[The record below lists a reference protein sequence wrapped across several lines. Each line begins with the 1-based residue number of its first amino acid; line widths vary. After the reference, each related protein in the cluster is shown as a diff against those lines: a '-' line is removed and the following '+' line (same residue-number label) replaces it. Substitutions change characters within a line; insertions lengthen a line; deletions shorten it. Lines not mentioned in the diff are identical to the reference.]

1 MRIGITRFLVPTVAL
16 AGTLGSGTWLLT
28 QESPAWASSTSRA
41 SDGYGGTGMMGTG
54 GTGMMGTGGTGMMG
68 TGGTG
73 MMGTGGTG
81 MMGTG
86 GTGMM
91 GTGGTGM
98 MAGGGSSGSGTP
110 VDDLA
115 EARDR
120 AELFAGDL
128 DGNLQVGEIMEFE
141 NHYYADLLDADGAG
155 VTEILVD
162 SRTGA
167 VRPEYGP
174 AMMWNTRY
182 GMARGA
188 DTAPEI
194 SADEALAVAEREV
207 DEEGL
212 TVGAPEEFPGY
223 YTLHTVRNG
232 EIEGMLSV
240 NAVTGE
246 VWHHDWHGAF
256 VAMSEDG

>member
-16 AGTLGSGTWLLT
+16 AGALGSGTWLLT
-28 QESPAWASSTSRA
+28 QESPAWASTTSRTG
-41 SDGYGGTGMMGTG
+41 DGYGSTGMMGNGT
-54 GTGMMGTGGTGMMG
+54 TGMMGYGSTGMMG
-68 TGGTG
+68 YGVNG
-73 MMGTGGTG
+73 MMT
-81 MMGTG
+81 
-86 GTGMM
+86 
-91 GTGGTGM
+91 
-98 MAGGGSSGSGTP
+98 GGGSSGNGTP

-120 AELFAGDL
+120 AELYAGDL
-128 DGNLQVGEIMEFE
+128 DGELQVGEIMEFE

-162 SRTGA
+162 SRTGV

-182 GMARGA
+182 GMVRGA
-188 DTAPEI
+188 DTAPKL

-223 YTLHTVRNG
+223 YTLHTVREG

-246 VWHHDWHGAF
+246 VWHHSWHGAF

>member
-1 MRIGITRFLVPTVAL
+1 VRNGVTRLLVPALAL
-16 AGTLGSGTWLLT
+16 AGALGSGTWLVT
-28 QESPAWASSTSRA
+28 QESSAWASTTWRA
-41 SDGYGGTGMMGTG
+41 GDGYGGTGMMGYG
-54 GTGMMGTGGTGMMG
+54 GTGMMGY
-68 TGGTG
+68 
-73 MMGTGGTG
+73 
-81 MMGTG
+81 
-86 GTGMM
+86 
-91 GTGGTGM
+91 GGTGM
-98 MAGGGSSGSGTP
+98 MAGAGLRGNDTP

-128 DGNLQVGEIMEFE
+128 GGELQVGEIMEFE

-155 VTEILVD
+155 VTEVLVD
-162 SRTGA
+162 PRTGV

-182 GMARGA
+182 GMAGGA
-188 DTAPEI
+188 DSAPEL
-194 SADEALAVAEREV
+194 SADEAVALAEPEV
-207 DEEGL
+207 DAEGL
-212 TVGAPEEFPGY
+212 TVGAPETFPGY
-223 YTLHTVRNG
+223 YTMHTLRDG

-246 VWHHDWHGAF
+246 VWHHSWHGAF